1 MRSTLKTKNSQGY
14 AIDQPPLGYKK
25 DPDNPKLWVIDEEAA
40 QIIEKIYNLRK
51 QGESTVKI
59 AKLLKF
65 EKILIPSMYAAKKG
79 YRKPSIKNPRN
90 EYLWTVE
97 MVRKILMNQS
107 YVDDVVNFKTY
118 STRVPRHASR
128 EQIIVLFFSFIARV
142 FVSVGK
148 LFNFIRL
155 IHKKR

>member
-1 MRSTLKTKNSQGY
+1 MAEFYTNIIFGFSSCLT
-14 AIDQPPLGYKK
+14 
-25 DPDNPKLWVIDEEAA
+25 
-40 QIIEKIYNLRK
+40 IEKIYNLRK

-90 EYLWTVE
+90 EYLWTVA

-107 YVDDVVNFKTY
+107 YVGDVVNFKTY
-118 STRVPRHASR
+118 SSREPRHAIR
-128 EQIIVLFFSFIARV
+128 DLRFFIFFNLFLAFI
-142 FVSVGK
+142 SNCK
-148 LFNFIRL
+148 IL
-155 IHKKR
+155 